1 MKITVENIE
10 QEYPKINIPLPEP
23 LAKDKFEK
31 LTTTFLPNYDKSEVI
46 KNMVDTFVLKLNEA
60 VSKAKPKP
68 EAKERKTAKS
78 KSKSQSPKPENLTQL
93 KKYLKPGMKLFWF
106 YKTPNGWIK
115 VNEGRT
121 VGKVQGNAITFETD
135 KGESWLHFPKAAAF
149 GFNKDYFSV
158 DLESGYVMYYY
169 YDDQAQNV
177 DKITGQ
183 KTPEAFVKKPKATT
197 NTKKKKAEKKVVPE
211 KSHWREDER
220 LIRRFKAAVGKERTR
235 QSILNVYRDIERRV
249 TENKVGVRS
258 DYQQL
263 IRKLQKK
270 LKYVLDYM
278 EKEGLTHIKIEL
290 EDQTFINDINEVA
303 NGYKIRTSVNLLK
316 RFIGVEGEVHPDKKK
331 VQRLYDAFDKA
342 VKAKKVTAQDVYAD
356 EFKEALEAMKSYLD
370 GDSTSIKVSP
380 TTLRGLA
387 GLEKPK
393 ATVKTKPMPVGSGVN
408 GIVSDFNA
416 AIKRFFAGSKSKD
429 QIFTLGKP
437 KELLKELGVP
447 DKEIILRKSRL
458 KEKADKHGLTFAH
471 LKNLPNQINAP
482 ILVFEYEKG
491 KETFNV
497 VVSRTNKEGLL
508 LCGINTKKQR
518 VNKMEVSEIL
528 TIHGRNTNQLMRWI
542 QKGLL
547 LYVGDIDKI
556 KKLFSDSGINRPQS
570 EQLLNIIKTKLNIPD
585 EKANLSGVENEP
597 VIVNRFQVDISKPIE
612 QPVAEI
618 EPIQPGKEELSGLFS
633 PITYN
638 PPESTHD
645 KIDLP
650 GDLGR
655 FLGYVERYE
664 YSILLRGEKGAGKTR
679 MLYQMMNTFAK
690 AGFKVGCFSLEIGKQ
705 SNLIRDMR
713 NQYISPTIANSVFI
727 ADNVPNGLEDIKA
740 AARQFDVV
748 AIDSWGKIPGT
759 KADDFDKLRK
769 EFPKTMFIVIFQST
783 TNGTARGGSMPE
795 YDAGI
800 VIQVANGGR
809 AYCEKNRYNGEDLTY
824 LVFQRKLEE
833 PEPQPAV

>member
-46 KNMVDTFVLKLNEA
+46 KKMVDTFVMKLNEA
-60 VSKAKPKP
+60 IAKAESKAETKK
-68 EAKERKTAKS
+68 KVKTKS
-78 KSKSQSPKPENLTQL
+78 KSKSESSKPKNLSQL
-93 KKYLKPGMKLFWF
+93 RKFLKPGMKLFWF

-115 VNEGRT
+115 VNEGRP
-121 VGKVQGNAITFETD
+121 VGKVQSNAVTFKTE
-135 KGESWLHFPKAAAF
+135 KGESWLYFLNSDKF
-149 GFNKDYFSV
+149 DFTEDYFSMET
-158 DLESGYVMYYY
+158 DEDYVMYYY
-169 YDDQAQNV
+169 YEDQSKNV

-183 KTPEAFVKKPKATT
+183 KTPEAFSQKS
-197 NTKKKKAEKKVVPE
+197 KKKKAEKKVVPE
-211 KSHWREDER
+211 KSHWKEDER

-235 QSILNVYRDIERRV
+235 QSILNIYRDIERRV
-249 TENKVGVRS
+249 TENKVGLRS
-258 DYQQL
+258 IHQEL

-270 LKYVLDYM
+270 LKFVLDFM

-290 EDQTFINDINEVA
+290 EDQKFIDEINEITNA
-303 NGYKIRTSVNLLK
+303 YKIRASVNLLK
-316 RFIGVEGEVHPDKKK
+316 RFIGIEGEMYPDRKK

-356 EFKEALEAMKSYLD
+356 EFKEALDAMKSYLD
-370 GDSTSIKVSP
+370 GDTTSIKVSP

-387 GLEKPK
+387 GLGKIK

-497 VVSRTNKEGLL
+497 VVSRANKEGLL

-528 TIHGRNTNQLMRWI
+528 TIHGRNTNQLIRWI

-556 KKLFSDSGINRPQS
+556 KKLLSDSGINRPQS

-585 EKANLSGVENEP
+585 EKTNLSGIENEP
-597 VIVNRFQVDISKPIE
+597 VIVNRFQVDISKPVE
-612 QPVAEI
+612 QPCAEI
-618 EPIQPGKEELSGLFS
+618 EAIQPEKVELSGLFS

-690 AGFKVGCFSLEIGKQ
+690 AGFKVGCFSLEIGKH

-727 ADNVPNGLEDIKA
+727 ADTVPNGLEDIKA
-740 AARQFDVV
+740 AAKQFDVIC
-748 AIDSWGKIPGT
+748 IDSWGKIPGT

>member
-46 KNMVDTFVLKLNEA
+46 KKMVDTFVMKLNEA
-60 VSKAKPKP
+60 IAKAESKAETKK
-68 EAKERKTAKS
+68 KVKTKS
-78 KSKSQSPKPENLTQL
+78 KSKSESSKPKNLSQL
-93 KKYLKPGMKLFWF
+93 RKFLKPGMKLFWF

-115 VNEGRT
+115 VNEGRP
-121 VGKVQGNAITFETD
+121 VGKVQSNAVTFKTE
-135 KGESWLHFPKAAAF
+135 KGESWLYFLNSDKF
-149 GFNKDYFSV
+149 DFTEDYFSMET
-158 DLESGYVMYYY
+158 DEDYVMYYY
-169 YDDQAQNV
+169 YEDQSKNV

-183 KTPEAFVKKPKATT
+183 KTPEAFSQKS
-197 NTKKKKAEKKVVPE
+197 KKKKAEKKVVPE
-211 KSHWREDER
+211 KSHWKEDER

-235 QSILNVYRDIERRV
+235 QSILNIYRDIERRV
-249 TENKVGVRS
+249 TENKVGLRS
-258 DYQQL
+258 IHQEL

-270 LKYVLDYM
+270 LKFVLDFM

-290 EDQTFINDINEVA
+290 EDQKFIDEINEITNA
-303 NGYKIRTSVNLLK
+303 YKIRASVNLLK
-316 RFIGVEGEVHPDKKK
+316 RFIGIEGEMYPDRKK

-356 EFKEALEAMKSYLD
+356 EFKEALDAMKSYLD
-370 GDSTSIKVSP
+370 GDTTSIKVSP

-387 GLEKPK
+387 GLGKIK

-497 VVSRTNKEGLL
+497 VVSRANKEGLL

-528 TIHGRNTNQLMRWI
+528 TIHGRNTNQLIRWI

-556 KKLFSDSGINRPQS
+556 KKLLSDSGINRPQS

-585 EKANLSGVENEP
+585 EKTNLSGIENEP
-597 VIVNRFQVDISKPIE
+597 VIVNRFQVDISKPVE
-612 QPVAEI
+612 QPGAEI
-618 EPIQPGKEELSGLFS
+618 EAIQPEKVELSGLFS

-690 AGFKVGCFSLEIGKQ
+690 AGFKVGCFSLEIGKH

-727 ADNVPNGLEDIKA
+727 ADTVPNGLEDIKA
-740 AARQFDVV
+740 AAKQFDVV
-748 AIDSWGKIPGT
+748 CIDSWGKIPGT